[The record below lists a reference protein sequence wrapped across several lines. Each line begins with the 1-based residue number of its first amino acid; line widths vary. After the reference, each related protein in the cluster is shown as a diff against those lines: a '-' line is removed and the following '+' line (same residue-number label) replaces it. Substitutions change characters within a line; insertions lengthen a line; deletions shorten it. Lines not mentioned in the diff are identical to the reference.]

1 MLYVLLGVSVVLA
14 VAKSS
19 LMNNFGKKHID
30 GNIAIILFNLFT
42 YIMAAIIQLCFGA
55 SFSKEMTTILPAT
68 GYAVFLLL
76 MQASSLKAMS
86 CGPMALSSLFVMYG
100 LIIPSLAGPIFWHE
114 EFSVMQAI
122 GIVLMLFAIY
132 ISSTTKQSKEENA
145 DGISKRWY
153 MYAILS
159 LIFSGLVG
167 LFEKVHQTG
176 PSADEVGAFLLTA
189 FTILIVLNGII
200 VLFSHIKN
208 HNVNVNKGAL
218 ICAVLTGIISA
229 FYNRINLILAGGLDS
244 MVYYPIS
251 SGGAILLTVIVA
263 GLFFRE
269 KFTKRSITG
278 IVIGGISII
287 LLGL

>member
-1 MLYVLLGVSVVLA
+1 MMYILLGVSIVLA

-19 LMNNFGKKHID
+19 LMNNFGKKNID

-42 YIMAAIIQLCFGA
+42 YIMATIIQLCFGA
-55 SFSKEMTTILPAT
+55 SFSKELTTILPAT
-68 GYAVFLLL
+68 GYAIFLLL
-76 MQASSLKAMS
+76 MQACSLKAMS

-114 EFSVMQAI
+114 KISIMQVI
-122 GIVLMLFAIY
+122 GIILMLAAIY
-132 ISSTTKQSKEENA
+132 ISSATEQSTGEVS
-145 DGISKRWY
+145 DGISKKWFL
-153 MYAILS
+153 YAFLS

-189 FTILIVLNGII
+189 FTILVVLNGLI
-200 VLFSHIKN
+200 VLVSYFKN
-208 HNVNVNKGAL
+208 HNVNVNKGAV

-229 FYNRINLILAGGLDS
+229 FYSRVNLILAGGLDS

-278 IVIGGISII
+278 IIVGGISII